1 MHPLRISRV
10 FMLLKYFFFF
20 RVKNPLY
27 PIMLNRLKETQSVRY
42 YVSQAHPKMKF
53 SPSEATTGMSGR
65 AIVSILLPRIAWD
78 LDVGGVGVGL
88 LTGLGL
94 VDRSFLLG
102 P

>member
-1 MHPLRISRV
+1 
-10 FMLLKYFFFF
+10 MLLKYFLFSELKIPFTPT
-20 RVKNPLY
+20 V
-27 PIMLNRLKETQSVRY
+27 LNRLKETQSVRY
-42 YVSQAHPKMKF
+42 YIPQAHPKMKF
-53 SPSEATTGMSGR
+53 PPSEATAGR

-102 P
+102 PQGLCT